1 MTDLDKAISAPTSVF
16 AQPEDVMQ
24 AADLD
29 HEQKRRVLQQWSYEL
44 RELMV
49 ATDENMEPLA
59 DAGKP
64 ADLLGRVDRL
74 LRELDPDRGDA
85 PAPTRQGGV

>member
-1 MTDLDKAISAPTSVF
+1 MTDLDKAITAPATVF
-16 AQPEDVMQ
+16 AQPEDVLK

-29 HEQKRRVLQQWSYEL
+29 QDQKCRVLRQWSYEL

-49 ATDENMEPLA
+49 ATDENMEPQV
-59 DAGKP
+59 DAGNT
-64 ADLLGRVDRL
+64 ADLLARVERL
-74 LRELDPDRGDA
+74 LLELDPDSSDA